1 MSILDL
7 YFQLPVSVRIQLT
20 VGPIL
25 MTIGGIK
32 ALGGLVDTILF
43 IGLRIK

>member
-7 YFQLPVSVRIQLT
+7 YFQLPVSVRIPLT

-25 MTIGGIK
+25 MMIGGIMT
-32 ALGGLVDTILF
+32 LGGLVDTILF